1 MSRDE
6 INRMIA
12 QAAGG
17 VDVETAEWVLEGLE
31 RVILS
36 QMGSG
41 GNKFGRIIALYQ
53 LWKSEEKNR

>member
-1 MSRDE
+1 MNRDE

-17 VDVETAEWVLEGLE
+17 VDVETAERVLVGLE

-36 QMGSG
+36 QMGSS
-41 GNKFGRIIALYQ
+41 GNRFGQIIALYHV
-53 LWKSEEKNR
+53 WKKG